1 MSGISEEGGGRRQC
15 GGQYRLE
22 IVQDMAV
29 ELARPSVCDCGFA
42 TRVNLGSVR
51 PDLWLGRGKMT

>member
-1 MSGISEEGGGRRQC
+1 MLAFVRRQE
-15 GGQYRLE
+15 GQYRLE

-42 TRVNLGSVR
+42 T
-51 PDLWLGRGKMT
+51 K